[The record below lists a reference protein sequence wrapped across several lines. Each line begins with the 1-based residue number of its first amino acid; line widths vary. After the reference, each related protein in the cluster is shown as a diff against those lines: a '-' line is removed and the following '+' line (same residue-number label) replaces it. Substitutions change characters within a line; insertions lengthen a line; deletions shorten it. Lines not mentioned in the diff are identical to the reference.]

1 MGGALCQLTNL
12 PTDSRT
18 DLLTYLASK
27 VVEVIIPL
35 VEISGDRRL
44 EVVVVRSYVVSTEW
58 LGGEW

>member
-1 MGGALCQLTNL
+1 MPTYQLTNL
-12 PTDSRT
+12 PAYSGT

-44 EVVVVRSYVVSTEW
+44 EVVVVRSYVVVSTEW